1 MKEIL
6 GDKVKSVVISSRLTD
21 SAAVLSSEDG
31 VTSAMEKFMRAMDK
45 NMTVPVKTLEVNREH
60 PLLRALLAIYKA
72 DSHDTVLTTM
82 VNVLFDS
89 AQMMDGFIRD
99 PQELARRSSQLLEQS
114 AAWYTQ
120 VTKA

>member
-1 MKEIL
+1 
-6 GDKVKSVVISSRLTD
+6 
-21 SAAVLSSEDG
+21 
-31 VTSAMEKFMRAMDK
+31 MEKFMLAMDK

>member
-1 MKEIL
+1 MREEEREMGASEGSKP
-6 GDKVKSVVISSRLTD
+6 RL
-21 SAAVLSSEDG
+21 
-31 VTSAMEKFMRAMDK
+31 
-45 NMTVPVKTLEVNREH
+45 KTLWRLSW
-60 PLLRALLAIYKA
+60 PAIIEQ
-72 DSHDTVLTTM
+72 VLTTM